1 MDDEFE
7 KIIDGQV
14 VYRIQNDLQN
24 EEEEPDNEIQD
35 NLSYM
40 IISVDNETELNP
52 SNEEELTGATLKEA
66 DENEIL

>member
-66 DENEIL
+66 VENEIL